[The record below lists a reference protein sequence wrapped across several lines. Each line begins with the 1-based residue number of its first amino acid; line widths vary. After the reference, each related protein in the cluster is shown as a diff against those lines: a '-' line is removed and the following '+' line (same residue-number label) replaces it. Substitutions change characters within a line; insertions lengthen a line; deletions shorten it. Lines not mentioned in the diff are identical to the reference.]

1 MLCRSPLQAVAEVC
15 DRDLVA
21 RPEPP
26 TFHTLTVDPDPVG
39 AAQVPHHHLAAILG
53 LDAVPPR
60 DPKRV
65 EPGIALRMAADHD
78 HGTIQRDVGPVE
90 DGA

>member
-1 MLCRSPLQAVAEVC
+1 MC

-39 AAQVPHHHLAAILG
+39 AAEVPDYHLAAILG
-53 LDAVPPR
+53 LDAVPSR
-60 DPKRV
+60 DRKRV